1 MAHTI
6 VDCTFR
12 DGGYYNH
19 WAFERDLIQEY
30 LYVMAETGV
39 DMVELGF
46 RFFDGG
52 TFMGPCAFTTDDF
65 IRSFDIPSRL
75 RVGVMLNASDL
86 VNHADGPAAAIRAL
100 FAPKSE
106 SPVQIVRIAAH
117 FREIARLGPA
127 IETLAELGY
136 PIGLNL
142 MQIAERS
149 NEEIAELS
157 RVAAGW
163 PIEVLYFADSLG
175 GLDPSGVANIIKH
188 LTTHWKGPTGIHTHD
203 NMGRALS
210 NSVEAMRCGA
220 TWIDGTMLG
229 MGRGPGNVRTE
240 YLLIEMNRLGLG
252 NYNITPLLGLLNR
265 RFVPMQRQYD
275 WGPNPYY
282 YLSGTYGIHPTYIQE
297 MLSDQRYGQED
308 ILGAIEFLRTNGR
321 DRYSRSFLEASRNVF
336 QGDTKGGFD
345 VTGWAQGRDVV
356 LVTASPGA
364 KRHQEGIAAFVKRT
378 KPVVIG
384 LNLTDVLP
392 DELLSARAACHPV
405 RLLMDA
411 PHYRDTKAPLFVPM
425 QRLDQSLLANMAG
438 VKTMDYGLSVE
449 GSGFRFGPDHGVVP
463 APLVAAYAIALATAA
478 GARRILLAGFDGYQG
493 DDPRNTEM
501 AEILAAYEASQGAI
515 PLVAITP
522 TRYRLAQASVYSPD
536 L

>member
-1 MAHTI
+1 MGHTI

-12 DGGYYNH
+12 DGGYYNQ
-19 WAFERDLIQEY
+19 WAFDRDLIQEY

-39 DMVELGF
+39 DIVELGF
-46 RFFDGG
+46 RFFDNG
-52 TFMGPCAFTTDDF
+52 TFMGPCAFTTDEF
-65 IRSFDIPSRL
+65 IRSFDIPERL

-86 VNHADGPAAAIRAL
+86 VNHPAGPEAAIRAL
-100 FAPKSE
+100 FAPKAE

-117 FREIARLGPA
+117 FREIAKLGPA
-127 IETLAELGY
+127 IETLAAFGY

-149 NEEIAELS
+149 DEEIAELS
-157 RVAAGW
+157 RVATGW
-163 PIEVLYFADSLG
+163 PLEVLYFADSLG
-175 GLDPSGVANIIKH
+175 GLEPSGVANILAQ
-188 LTTHWKGPTGIHTHD
+188 LTTHWTGPTGIHTHD

-210 NSVEAMRCGA
+210 NSVEAIRSGA

-265 RFVPMQRQYD
+265 RFVPMQRHYD

-308 ILGAIEFLRTNGR
+308 ILGAIEFLRSNGR
-321 DRYSRSFLEASRNVF
+321 ERYSRSFLEASRNVF
-336 QGDTKGGFD
+336 QGEARGSFD
-345 VTGWAQGRDVV
+345 VTGWAEGKDVL
-356 LVTASPGA
+356 LVTGSPGA
-364 KRHQEGIAAFVKRT
+364 KQHREGIAAFVRRT

-392 DELLSARAACHPV
+392 DEMLTARAACHPV

-411 PHYRDTKAPLFVPM
+411 AHYRDTKVPVFVPM
-425 QRLDQSLLANMAG
+425 ARLDEG
-438 VKTMDYGLSVE
+438 VRTRLSEVRTLDYGLTVE
-449 GSGFRFGPDHGVVP
+449 SEVFQFGKTSAVTPSTYV
-463 APLVAAYAIALATAA
+463 LAYALAIATAS
-478 GARRILLAGFDGYQG
+478 GARRILLAGFDGYTP
-493 DDPRNTEM
+493 DDPRVTEIDRFI
-501 AEILAAYEASQGAI
+501 ANYKGAAGAVPVI
-515 PLVAITP
+515 AVTP
-522 TRYRLAQASVYSPD
+522 SRYNVDHLSIYSPD